1 MTLLLLQAWLKLI
14 KQAVAETDVSQ
25 IMSNREAQHR
35 YLTWRAEKVINF
47 FPSSSFMHMPSWHL
61 LGYNIGVNREIG
73 KEYYIGVNREIS

>member
-1 MTLLLLQAWLKLI
+1 VTLLLLQAWLKLI

-47 FPSSSFMHMPSWHL
+47 FPSSSFMHMPSWHHYL
-61 LGYNIGVNREIG
+61 TFVIDYRVFGVPTRTE
-73 KEYYIGVNREIS
+73 